1 MKTPRLNEALIK
13 KWQPLLE
20 GCRNDWERHA
30 LATLLENQYKTT
42 AKHLAESVTQTSE
55 VDGWQ
60 LALPIVRRVFA
71 NLRATDL
78 VSVQPLSLPTGL
90 VFYLDFK
97 SPELPGNQSVYGGT
111 GLTTDTATGGLYDE
125 NARLSRRENETTIT
139 VDLSTAQQ
147 ATLRDVGFDTSVA
160 SLVSGGAV
168 WYIDVPV
175 ASLPGFADINTVR
188 FWNYDDAS
196 GDPDNTIAYP
206 LPRYNRVIGAV
217 GTPLTVRLFFV
228 TGSDFAAVAGGTPST
243 QQVDLLY
250 YVDARGDFEDQSTDP
265 DYPDPGFQ
273 PLNIPEITLELRS
286 RSVTAKT
293 RKLRAAWTPEAMQD
307 LAAYHKGVDLENE
320 VVQLM
325 SQYITREIDL
335 EILSTLMANA
345 RRTDNYG
352 FWSEVV
358 GEYYNESTGTF
369 VAGNFFGSKQEWLA
383 TLMIELNKVSN
394 RIQQKTAI
402 AGANF
407 LVTSPQVA
415 ALLESMPGFVPGTDN
430 RDSGTGVTYVGMVN
444 GRYRLYKNIYQT
456 QPVILLG
463 NQDINT
469 PWQTGAVYA
478 PYVPLLFTPTIVD
491 PVNFSYRRGLM
502 TRYALEVVR
511 PEFYGLLYVKLLQP

>member
-1 MKTPRLNEALIK
+1 MNQLKINEQLIE

-20 GCRNDWERHA
+20 GCRNDWERHT
-30 LATLLENQYKTT
+30 LATLLENQYRETK
-42 AKHLAESVTQTSE
+42 KHLLETTQTSE
-55 VDGWQ
+55 VDGWN

-125 NARLSRRENETTIT
+125 NARLSRREYETTIT
-139 VDLSTAQQ
+139 VDLDNAQQ
-147 ATLRDVGFDTSVA
+147 ATMRDVGFDTAVA
-160 SLVSGGAV
+160 SLISSGAV
-168 WYIDVPV
+168 WYVDVPV
-175 ASLPGFADINTVR
+175 ASLPGVADVNTVR
-188 FWNYDDAS
+188 FWSYDDAS
-196 GDPDNTIAYP
+196 SEPDNAIAYP
-206 LPRYNRVIGAV
+206 LPRYNRIVGAV
-217 GTPLTVRLFFV
+217 GSTLYARLFFV
-228 TGSDFAAVAGGTPST
+228 TGSDFATIVGGSPST
-243 QQVDLLY
+243 QNLDLTY
-250 YVDARGDFEDQSTDP
+250 YIDARNDFEDQSTDP

-273 PLNIPEITLELRS
+273 SLDIPEINLELRS
-286 RSVTAKT
+286 RPVATKT

-320 VVQLM
+320 IVTLM
-325 SQYITREIDL
+325 SQYIAREIDL
-335 EILSTLMANA
+335 EILSTIMAHA

-358 GEYYNESTGTF
+358 GEYYNETAGNFTT
-369 VAGNFFGSKQEWLA
+369 GNFFGSKQEWLA

-394 RIQQKTAI
+394 RIQQKTAV

-415 ALLESMPGFVPGTDN
+415 ALLESMPGFTPGNDN
-430 RDSGTGVTYVGMVN
+430 RDGGTGIFYVGMVQ

-456 QPVILLG
+456 QPVIIMG
-463 NQDINT
+463 NQDLNT

>member
-1 MKTPRLNEALIK
+1 MSQPKINEQLIE

-20 GCRNDWERHA
+20 GCRSDWERHT
-30 LATLLENQYKTT
+30 LATLLENQYREAK
-42 AKHLAESVTQTSE
+42 KHLMETTQTTE
-55 VDGWQ
+55 VDGWN

-97 SPELPGNQSVYGGT
+97 SPDLPGNSSVYGGT

-125 NARLSRRENETTIT
+125 NARLSRREYQTTIT
-139 VDLSTAQQ
+139 VDLATAQR
-147 ATLRDVGFDTSVA
+147 ATMRDVGFDTSIA

-168 WYIDVPV
+168 YYVDVPV
-175 ASLPGFADINTVR
+175 ASLPGVADVNTVR
-188 FWNYDDAS
+188 FWQYDDAS
-196 GDPDNTIAYP
+196 GDPENTIAYP
-206 LPRYNRVIGAV
+206 LPRYNRIVGAV
-217 GTPLTVRLFFV
+217 GSPLHARLFFV
-228 TGSDFAAVAGGTPST
+228 TGSDFAAVAGGATTT
-243 QQVDLLY
+243 QDLDLVY
-250 YVDARGDFEDQSTDP
+250 YINARNDFEDQSTDP
-265 DYPDPGFQ
+265 DYPDLGFQ
-273 PLNIPEITLELRS
+273 SLDIPEINLELRS
-286 RSVTAKT
+286 RPVATKT

-320 VVQLM
+320 IVTLM
-325 SQYITREIDL
+325 SQYIAREIDL
-335 EILSTLMANA
+335 EILSTIMAHA

-358 GEYYNESTGTF
+358 GEYYNETLGNF
-369 VAGNFFGSKQEWLA
+369 VAGNFYGSKQEWLA

-394 RIQQKTAI
+394 RIQQKTAV

-415 ALLESMPGFVPGTDN
+415 ALLESMPGFTPGNDN
-430 RDSGTGVTYVGMVN
+430 RDGGTGIFYVGMVQ

-456 QPVILLG
+456 QPVIILG
-463 NQDINT
+463 NQDLTT
-469 PWQTGAVYA
+469 PWQTGAIYA

>member
-1 MKTPRLNEALIK
+1 MNQPKINEQLIE

-20 GCRNDWERHA
+20 GCRNDWERHT
-30 LATLLENQYKTT
+30 LATLLENQYREAK
-42 AKHLAESVTQTSE
+42 KHLMETTQTTE
-55 VDGWQ
+55 VDGWN

-97 SPELPGNQSVYGGT
+97 SPELPGNGSVYGGT

-125 NARLSRRENETTIT
+125 NARLSRREYETTIT
-139 VDLSTAQQ
+139 VDLATAQQ
-147 ATLRDVGFDTSVA
+147 ATMRDVGFDTGIA
-160 SLVSGGAV
+160 SLVSSGAV
-168 WYIDVPV
+168 YYVDVPV
-175 ASLPGFADINTVR
+175 ASLPGVADVNTVR
-188 FWNYDDAS
+188 FWQYDDAS
-196 GDPDNTIAYP
+196 GDPENTVAYP
-206 LPRYNRVIGAV
+206 LPRYNRIVGAV
-217 GTPLTVRLFFV
+217 GSTLYARLFFV
-228 TGSDFAAVAGGTPST
+228 TGSDFATVAGGSPST
-243 QQVDLLY
+243 QDLDLVY
-250 YVDARGDFEDQSTDP
+250 YIDARNDFEDQSTDP

-273 PLNIPEITLELRS
+273 SLDIPEINLELRS
-286 RSVTAKT
+286 RPVATKT

-320 VVQLM
+320 IVTLM
-325 SQYITREIDL
+325 SQYIAREIDL
-335 EILSTLMANA
+335 EILSTIMAHA

-358 GEYYNESTGTF
+358 GEYYDETSGNF
-369 VAGNFFGSKQEWLA
+369 VAGNFYGSKQEWLA

-394 RIQQKTAI
+394 RIQQKTAV

-415 ALLESMPGFVPGTDN
+415 ALLESMPGFTPGNDN
-430 RDSGTGVTYVGMVN
+430 RDGGTGIFYVGMVQ
-444 GRYRLYKNIYQT
+444 GRYRLYKNIYQN
-456 QPVILLG
+456 QPVIIMG
-463 NQDINT
+463 NQDLNT